1 MLAIP
6 LKALDPVNTRT
17 SKLFGKAPYVLLI
30 SSDGSAGVL
39 QNEFTSGRELAAEL
53 VRRGVKTLITNHLGQ
68 KAYDILDGY
77 NIKMLYNE
85 ESISVLLTLDAYRAG
100 CLKPFEQSMIQE
112 AKHRNEGDCNHGEH
126 NDGVCC
132 GHEHGGEHTHEHG
145 HGGGRCCEKDGGEKQ
160 REGKGRCCQKN

>member
-85 ESISVLLTLDAYRAG
+85 ERISVLLTLDAYRAG

-112 AKHRNEGDCNHGEH
+112 AKHRNEGE
-126 NDGVCC
+126 CC
-132 GHEHGGEHTHEHG
+132 GHEHGGEHMHG